1 MKRAFYY
8 TAIALLISSLIGN
21 VFAQSDS
28 TGRITGQVIDEYKR
42 PLELATVVLQR
53 ATDSVEVAAGYTEA
67 DGSFTF
73 AKAAAGQY
81 RLVVSVV
88 GYRRVRLDLPAV
100 AVGQTT
106 TVPIVDLVPDVKQ
119 LQEVKVMGQKPFIE
133 QTADRLVLNVG
144 SNLSVS
150 GGSALDALEK
160 APGIQIIN
168 DRISMAGRTGVAI
181 YVDGKP
187 SAHTDMAQMLRDI
200 PSSTIERI
208 ELITQPGARYDA
220 AGSAGII
227 NVVLKKSDRKG
238 THVLLTGSVG
248 YGTFAKSSGSG
259 SFNHRTG
266 AFNLFGTYSYSYRKT
281 FNKNTFER

>member
-1 MKRAFYY
+1 MKLLSS
-8 TAIALLISSLIGN
+8 TLCILLLISSIDSRL
-21 VFAQSDS
+21 FAQSDS
-28 TGRITGQVIDEYKR
+28 TGRITGHVIDEYKR

-53 ATDSVEVAAGYTEA
+53 AADSVEVAAGYTES

-88 GYRRVRLDLPAV
+88 GYRRVRLDLPAII
-100 AVGQTT
+100 AGQTT
-106 TVPIVDLVPDVKQ
+106 TVPVLNLVPDVKQ
-119 LQEVKVMGQKPFIE
+119 LQEVKVVGQKPFIE

-187 SAHTDMAQMLRDI
+187 SPHTDMAQMLRDI

-227 NVVLKKSDRKG
+227 NVVLK
-238 THVLLTGSVG
+238 
-248 YGTFAKSSGSG
+248 
-259 SFNHRTG
+259 
-266 AFNLFGTYSYSYRKT
+266 
-281 FNKNTFER
+281 